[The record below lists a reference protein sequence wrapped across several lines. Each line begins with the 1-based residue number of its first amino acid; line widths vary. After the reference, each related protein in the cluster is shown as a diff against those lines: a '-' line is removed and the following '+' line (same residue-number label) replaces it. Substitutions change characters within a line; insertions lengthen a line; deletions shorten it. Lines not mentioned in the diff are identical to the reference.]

1 MSDTTRDPQAQAV
14 VHSDDSRVLSVTEAV
29 AYIDDHY
36 HSGIPHLISE
46 RSVRRYLSMG
56 HWPCTRTAAGH
67 LGITVRD
74 LREIWTWKP
83 GKVRAW

>member
-1 MSDTTRDPQAQAV
+1 MYHPRDPQAQV
-14 VHSDDSRVLSVTEAV
+14 VVATADSRVLSVLETV
-29 AYIDDHY
+29 TYIDDHY
-36 HSGIPHLISE
+36 HGGIPHLVSE
-46 RSVRRYLSMG
+46 RSVRRHLSMG
-56 HWPCTRTAAGH
+56 HWPCTRTASGQ